1 MHFPTMSRR
10 AALTGAGL
18 AALGMT
24 AAGCATSSAGRKI
37 TDMSSSHPLPR
48 YPAEWEAHARTVM
61 SWPTS
66 RVWAEDTRFVRD
78 DIADLARTLA
88 DSEPVLLMA
97 SPDDAEDAAR
107 RCGDLVEVVAI
118 PVDDLW
124 ARDTVPVFIET
135 ADGVAGVD
143 FNFNGWGDKQTH
155 ANDGKV
161 AARILRELGIPRL
174 ETGLVAEG
182 GSFETDG
189 EGTLLITESSIVNQ
203 NRNPGLSRDQVER
216 ELRSLLTI
224 ERVIWCDGV
233 VGEDITDAHIDS
245 LARFVAPGV
254 VLLDVPG
261 PGASEDVW
269 SRSSEQARGVLAR
282 EQDARGRSFE
292 VIELPQPDFSK
303 IRGTSDDFLA
313 SYVNFFVGN
322 EVLLVPEFGDRRA
335 DRRARGILGEH
346 FPDRDVVA
354 VRIDEIASGG
364 GGIHCATHDVPAA
377 A

>member
-10 AALTGAGL
+10 AILTGAAL
-18 AALGMT
+18 TALGIT
-24 AAGCATSSAGRKI
+24 AAGCASRPPGRNV
-37 TDMSSSHPLPR
+37 TDMPLSLTLPR
-48 YPAEWEAHARTVM
+48 YPAEWEAHSRTVM
-61 SWPTS
+61 SWPNS
-66 RVWAEDTRFVRD
+66 QVWAQDTRFVRD
-78 DIADLARTLA
+78 DIANLARTLA
-88 DSEPVLLMA
+88 DFEPVLLMA
-97 SPDDAEDAAR
+97 SPDEAEDAAR
-107 RCGDLVEVVAI
+107 RCGDLVEVAAM

-135 ADGVAGVD
+135 VDGVAGVD

-161 AARILRELGIPRL
+161 AARILRELGIPRID
-174 ETGLVAEG
+174 THLVAEG

-203 NRNPGLSRDQVER
+203 NRNPGMSRDQVER
-216 ELRSLLTI
+216 ELRSLLAI
-224 ERVIWCDGV
+224 EKVIWCDGV

-261 PGASEDVW
+261 PGAPEDVW
-269 SRSSEQARGVLAR
+269 SRSSEQARGVLTR

-322 EVLLVPEFGDRRA
+322 EIVLVPEFGDRRA

-364 GGIHCATHDVPAA
+364 GGIHCATHDIPATA
-377 A
+377 